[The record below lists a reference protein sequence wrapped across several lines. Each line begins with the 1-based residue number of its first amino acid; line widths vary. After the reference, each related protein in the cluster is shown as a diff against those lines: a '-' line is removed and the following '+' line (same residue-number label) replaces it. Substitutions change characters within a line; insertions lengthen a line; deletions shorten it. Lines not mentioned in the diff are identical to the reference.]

1 MRLGGVA
8 FDDDVKWADG
18 PEEQATKANIK
29 AAIGS
34 DGPAPGRFVS
44 SLLREVIG
52 IGRMDPS
59 STARRRK
66 AMELAVQ
73 RATGAL
79 RTRSDSN
86 KRGGHFVGMDH
97 LPARLL
103 AKDNRQR

>member
-8 FDDDVKWADG
+8 FEDDVKWADG

-59 STARRRK
+59 SMARRRK
-66 AMELAVQ
+66 AIQ
-73 RATGAL
+73 CSDPKRL
-79 RTRSDSN
+79 RRPLDSI
-86 KRGGHFVGMDH
+86 
-97 LPARLL
+97 RLE
-103 AKDNRQR
+103 